1 MSLLDAIGS
10 LLIVCWKFFS
20 EVSVPGLDVPFSAL
34 LIGGILIRLSIS
46 IKSSALGT
54 SPRSGGSRNV
64 RISDKRKGDEY

>member
-1 MSLLDAIGS
+1 MLEALASLLS
-10 LLIVCWKFFS
+10 VCWRFFS
-20 EVSVPGLDVPFSAL
+20 DVKVPGLDVPFSAL

-64 RISDKRKGDEY
+64 KISDNRKGDEY